1 MKIIKQTEEQ
11 ELLQVVKY
19 FKIAYPNL
27 IIKTNYDHFKS
38 SVWHAKRLNALNTQI
53 KGYPDIFIPLLRKN
67 ATGGVYGGL
76 FIEFKRTGEKILNK
90 SQALKTEHL
99 KNQNSI
105 IQKLNDLGY
114 YAVFGLG
121 FEATTDIIDNY
132 IKLEEVKWN

>member
-114 YAVFGLG
+114 FATFGLG
-121 FEATTDIIDNY
+121 FENTKTIIKNY
-132 IKLEEVKWN
+132 INLEQVK

>member
-90 SQALKTEHL
+90 SQSLKTEHL

-121 FEATTDIIDNY
+121 FENTKEIINKY
-132 IKLEEVKWN
+132 INFEEVK